1 MFNSPAPRHTPRRG
15 GSLAPP
21 SIRRGTPSVFSE
33 RDRDR
38 DFPLTPSVRSSRL
51 PPIRRVSPTSSAGD
65 TIRTARHEVEQYE
78 KVYWSKDATHAVSS
92 AGPLP
97 REVQQLVKGAEDLVV
112 RPLSGSIDPQS
123 GFAFIASS
131 STCISWNYAKR
142 THSSPTCYTF
152 PAPRSSQG
160 HGASAPPVISAL
172 YHGSNGS
179 EPGMILVSPT
189 GEMRIWESMNL
200 ALANVDRFQR
210 VELELEQD
218 DFVQKIWEISS
229 STLIVTTTTSQAF
242 RLNLTSS
249 AGRCVPSVT
258 PLTKSGGIFGRT
270 TASIFGS
277 REDREGVVAV
287 TSSAG
292 SVFMMAQ
299 RTLQKWALGAE
310 GQKVSFDLTMSS
322 ILRADDKYLQE
333 YDLHDAVGQTLYGNQ
348 WSPHRV
354 HLELNDLLAFSQEEL
369 AVLVSYSDHQSGSG
383 SKRIHN
389 SHAIVLFSIHPKSN
403 ALTVDRIVE
412 VSYLAHPDP
421 RMLDVPRLSIPS
433 GSPIAFI
440 RFADVIVMVSM
451 LPDSP
456 YEDVIVL
463 KESHRNAFLGVGC
476 RSGSA
481 KHAISPS
488 LIVMPAIG
496 GLLTVE
502 VFEAADEALSQ
513 EMTATARL
521 KSKME
526 QAVFFGDRSENPLS
540 FDLPAGFK
548 GDPAEAALA
557 VSAEVLASSS
567 PYMPTIFELRPQL
580 SDRLLREK
588 ELIRFVRSNG
598 LLSMLPQ
605 TTRRALSRDAEKIKA
620 SIDLWDHQNRLMDHM
635 IPHSPQSLLSDAI
648 TAYMSRHDSSEDGD
662 VVRLFF
668 RSHLHEIDS
677 LLTTVV
683 STFRAATSSDSRMDL
698 GPWVEEVNNIF
709 ISVNRA
715 ASQLREDEHATY
727 EIDRLRPASELW
739 TAQDALIDSLD
750 GLYSITEGLIRDR
763 TRDLGSVVDEPPSAS
778 SHLRSQQE
786 VQAHLKRQMVD
797 LAAALCTNMEEKMR
811 AAKTREMDKGVDPK
825 LGASLAERWAALKP
839 RVIRP
844 LVGIDRVSEAYELA
858 EHHSDY
864 STLVYLC
871 HQPKTTRGQV
881 QLQTYI
887 ERFGEVFAFVLYEY
901 YIEQGQLHALLSQDE
916 VYGHLLTKFFDQY
929 HYPELA
935 WMHHIACKRFGE
947 AAASL
952 HTVATTSQE
961 LVKDHLASSIAKL
974 AAVAEIKTRGPSQ
987 TRVDLLSTIDDE
999 LELVKVQN
1007 DLRESLRSDSTTKR
1021 GSPSIENFVVTNCKG
1036 LENRPAFKALFIDLG
1051 RRLLEGKALDVEGL
1065 IDALTLK
1072 DNHGSSA
1079 GDSAVALDRLTKS
1092 SDLPEGRK
1100 EVALISIWR
1109 RVFIQDDWLAIARTA
1124 GRSEKAQRGLQR
1136 QTLTYATV
1144 RALGEI
1150 KDFPSNYIISPLTAT
1165 QPPLLA
1171 EVAARFPERPAGEI
1185 EMLMRDHEDEIR
1197 TLQRYMNEAVLEERV
1212 KEVVELVREDTASA
1226 EDVIGIGGEDGE
1238 GDVEM

>member
-97 REVQQLVKGAEDLVV
+97 REVQQLVKGADLVV

-131 STCISWNYAKR
+131 STCISWNYAK
-142 THSSPTCYTF
+142 
-152 PAPRSSQG
+152 G

-218 DFVQKIWEISS
+218 DFVQKIWEIS
-229 STLIVTTTTSQAF
+229 AF

-310 GQKVSFDLTMSS
+310 GQ
-322 ILRADDKYLQE
+322 KYLQE

-844 LVGIDRVSEAYELA
+844 LGYQKRTNLLNII
-858 EHHSDY
+858 DY

-1092 SDLPEGRK
+1092 SEMTQSHLRRDLPEGRK